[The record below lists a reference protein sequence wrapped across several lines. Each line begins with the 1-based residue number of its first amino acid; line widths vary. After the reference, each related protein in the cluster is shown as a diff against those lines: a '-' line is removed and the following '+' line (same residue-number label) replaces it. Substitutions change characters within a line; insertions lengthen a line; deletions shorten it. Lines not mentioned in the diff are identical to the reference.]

1 MKTKKIIKVLKFVKD
16 YCKRHKDCDLC
27 PFRNSGVCDYASP
40 NQWDIRVLRRELKES
55 ERIEINDESGNEK
68 K

>member
-27 PFRNSGVCDYASP
+27 PFCNSGICDYTSP
-40 NQWDIRVLRRELKES
+40 NQWDIMNLRLELHDR
-55 ERIEINDESGNEK
+55 ERIEINDKSRNETS
-68 K
+68 